1 MNYNINRNPYKLNAA
16 IRNRK
21 APINNLIKPQKFNTG
36 GSVRALS
43 EIMPTSLGE
52 AGDIIDKGWE
62 TMSASADRT
71 QARVRVQEKAE
82 KKAKEIQKKNK
93 KKWWEKAIETLIT
106 IANPVVGALYKGATT
121 YQKSEAAHSA
131 AEDAEK
137 FFEGSFMEDTF
148 ADIEDQMY
156 ENKNS
161 AAIYDIIGS
170 LAISEISNQFS
181 EVADVGTEAAIDVGT
196 EGTTT
201 FAGEVF
207 DFAKDMGV
215 STVGGVSPQLATL
228 AASITRIPGL
238 EGVMTSV
245 PGQVVTN
252 TILQDLSQPDDPEV
266 DFSAFNPFVKSGPTQ
281 TQLARNIQ
289 I

>member
-52 AGDIIDKGWE
+52 AGDIVDKGWE

-71 QARVRVQEKAE
+71 EARVRVQDKAE

-121 YQKSEAAHSA
+121 YQKSKAAHSA

-170 LAISEISNQFS
+170 LAMSELSNQFAPAS
-181 EVADVGTEAAIDVGT
+181 GTEEIIK

-201 FAGEVF
+201 FGGEVF
-207 DFAKDMGV
+207 DFAKDMGAA
-215 STVGGVSPQLATL
+215 TVGGVNPQLATL

-238 EGVMTSV
+238 ENVMTSV

-266 DFSAFNPFVKSGPTQ
+266 DFSAFDPYVKSGPTQ